1 MLNKDLLNERPDL
14 VLHGIFFGYPSCCIN
29 SFVAN
34 FGTPDNASRFDV
46 SNNTGFVPCEK
57 HAQMIRNNECTLESL
72 VDKDKR
78 LCEVPFPNTCNTSF
92 EEIVQRIMKKYPNKK
107 ATY

>member
-1 MLNKDLLNERPDL
+1 MHH
-14 VLHGIFFGYPSCCIN
+14 VLMSQ
-29 SFVAN
+29 
-34 FGTPDNASRFDV
+34 R
-46 SNNTGFVPCEK
+46 TGFVPCEK

-78 LCEVPFPNTCNTSF
+78 LCEVAFPNTCNTPL

-107 ATY
+107 AT